1 MSVIGLCGC
10 KGSGKDTVAEILSID
25 KNYHPVSFAST
36 VKDVVSIVF
45 NYDRNMLDGTTIE
58 SRLWRE
64 EVDHWWAN
72 KLNIENFTPRL
83 SLTLI
88 GTDVMREYISKD
100 IWILNLNRKVDKLLA
115 EGKKV
120 IITDIRY
127 SNEFN
132 MVKDIMGGKVYRV
145 LRDTHYWFDMGL
157 KASQGNAKAIQY
169 MKDNDIHESEW
180 DYFKELVNID
190 GTIDNTGDLD
200 ILRHSINNVIP

>member
-1 MSVIGLCGC
+1 MSVIGLCGF
-10 KGSGKDTVAEILSID
+10 KGSGKDTVAGILMID
-25 KNYHPVSFAST
+25 KNYHPVSFASA

-88 GTDVMREYISKD
+88 GTDVMRNYISND
-100 IWILNLNRKVDKLLA
+100 IWILNLNRKVEKLLA

-120 IITDIRY
+120 VITDIRY
-127 SNEFN
+127 SNEFK
-132 MVKDIMGGKVYRV
+132 MVKDILGGKVYRI
-145 LRDTHYWFDMGL
+145 LRDTQDWFDMGL
-157 KASQGNAKAIQY
+157 KASHGDIKAIQY
-169 MKDNDIHESEW
+169 MKDNGIHESEW

-190 GTIDNTGDLD
+190 GTIDNTSDLD
-200 ILRHSINNVIP
+200 TLKQSINNVIL